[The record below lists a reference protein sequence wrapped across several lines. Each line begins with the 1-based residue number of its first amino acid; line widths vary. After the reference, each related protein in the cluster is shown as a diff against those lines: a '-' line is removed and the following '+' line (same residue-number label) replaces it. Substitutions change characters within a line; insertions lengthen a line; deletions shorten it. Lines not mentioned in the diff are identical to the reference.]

1 MFVFP
6 FCNDRARKPITK
18 ILNLVSGP
26 WGSSLRLPEGR
37 SGFKL
42 ESWWRIRTKADH
54 SHEFCAAPGLLHLP
68 CAFTES
74 LINKGR

>member
-42 ESWWRIRTKADH
+42 ESW
-54 SHEFCAAPGLLHLP
+54 
-68 CAFTES
+68 
-74 LINKGR
+74 